1 MGETAIKR
9 LTQII
14 RHQENQ
20 LSRLIARDENNH
32 GFATLPIDIKDLE
45 EKLKKLFKG
54 FTKSANNFATFLRA
68 SNYSLMFL
76 SIVDQF
82 DRVFIT
88 PRTIEQYRQNIRSL
102 IEARG
107 KFINEVAKLQE
118 TANSNP

>member
-54 FTKSANNFATFLRA
+54 FTKSVNNFATFLRA

>member
-1 MGETAIKR
+1 LGETAIKR

-54 FTKSANNFATFLRA
+54 FTKSVNNFATFLRA